1 MYIFITSLCLVILG
15 GDVCLILSKR
25 KFTTTIEN
33 ELADQEQIEYL
44 KNWNQERGNR
54 IKQKKR

>member
-15 GDVCLILSKR
+15 DDVCLILLKR

-44 KNWNQERGNR
+44 KNWNQERAIG
-54 IKQKKR
+54 

>member
-54 IKQKKR
+54 IKQKER

>member
-1 MYIFITSLCLVILG
+1 MYIFTISLCLAILG

>member
-33 ELADQEQIEYL
+33 EFADQEQIEYL

-54 IKQKKR
+54 IKQKER

>member
-54 IKQKKR
+54 ITQKER

>member
-44 KNWNQERGNR
+44 KNWNQERSNR